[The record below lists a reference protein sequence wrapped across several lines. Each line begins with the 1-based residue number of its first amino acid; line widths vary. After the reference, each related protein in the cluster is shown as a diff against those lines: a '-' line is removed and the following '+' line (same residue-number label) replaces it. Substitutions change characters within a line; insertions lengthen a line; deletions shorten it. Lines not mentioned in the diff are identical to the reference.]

1 MSTRKTLIMLTVF
14 VSLLL
19 AACVPLPPTPT
30 PAPGM
35 PNPASVYC
43 EERGGK
49 VELRTDASGGMVG
62 FCVFPDG
69 SECEEWAYYRGECR
83 LPGAAADPLAGTS
96 WMLTDLGGRAVRS
109 DTPITLRFEDGRAG
123 GSDGCNNYSTAY
135 TASADTLS
143 IDKNVVSTLMACPE
157 PVMQQA
163 SAYIAALTQA
173 ATYKV
178 EGGQL
183 TLFDAGG
190 KALMTFAQQS
200 ASLAGTSWLVT
211 GYNNGQG
218 AVVGVIVGTELT
230 ADFGA
235 DGILSGSAGCNRY
248 TTIYEASGTNLKV
261 GPVASTRKACADPAG
276 VMEQETQFLQALATA
291 TTYRLDGDRLELRTA
306 DGALAAML
314 TRTR

>member
-1 MSTRKTLIMLTVF
+1 MSTRKTLIILTVF

-69 SECEEWAYYRGECR
+69 GECEEWAYYRGECR
-83 LPGAAADPLAGTS
+83 LPGAATDPLAGTS
-96 WMLTDLGGRAVRS
+96 WVLADLGGQAVRN
-109 DTPITLRFEDGRAG
+109 DTQVTMRFEDGRLG
-123 GSDGCNNYSTAY
+123 GTDGCNRYSTAY
-135 TASADTLS
+135 QADGGKLS
-143 IDKNVVSTLMACPE
+143 VDKNVVSTLMACPE
-157 PVMQQA
+157 PIMQQA

-183 TLFDAGG
+183 TLFDADG

-200 ASLAGTSWLVT
+200 TGLAGTSWLVT
-211 GYNNGQG
+211 NYNNGQG
-218 AVVGVIVGTELT
+218 AVVSVIVGTELT

-248 TTIYEASGTNLKV
+248 TTTYEASGTSLKI

-276 VMEQETQFLQALATA
+276 VMEQEIQFLQALATA
-291 TTYRLDGDRLELRTA
+291 STYRLEGERLELRTA
-306 DGALAAML
+306 DGALAATL
-314 TRTR
+314 TRTK